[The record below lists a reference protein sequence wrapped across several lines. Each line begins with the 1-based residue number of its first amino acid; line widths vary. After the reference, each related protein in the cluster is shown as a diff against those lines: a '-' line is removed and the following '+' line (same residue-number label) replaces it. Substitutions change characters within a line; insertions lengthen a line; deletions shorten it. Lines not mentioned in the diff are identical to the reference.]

1 MNNSNILDVI
11 KRRSSWRTY
20 DRNSPIPLEILRQLK
35 EYIDSKNIVGPFGNK
50 ARFELLKIPE
60 TERNKIN
67 SDYGT
72 YGFIKGAEYFL
83 AGAIQK
89 NKKVLED
96 FGYIFEHIVLKATEL
111 NIGTCWMAGTFKRST
126 IAREINL
133 NNEEII
139 PAISPIGIP
148 SKNRRL
154 LGKFMRIAIRAKV
167 RKPWETLFFTET
179 FEPLSMENLDKPLKN
194 ALEMV
199 RLAPSAKNKQ
209 PWRVM
214 RDDRNDIHFFIE
226 IDSRSGRVLNYQ
238 KLDIGIAMCHFELA
252 MQNFEKNGIWKISN
266 PTFKFIPKNYHYVTS
281 WIDSDT

>member
-11 KRRSSWRTY
+11 KQRSSWRTY
-20 DRNSPIPLEILRQLK
+20 DRNSPISLEIISQLK
-35 EYIDSKNIVGPFGNK
+35 EFINSKNIVGPFGNK
-50 ARFELLKIPE
+50 ARFELLKIPDNE
-60 TERNKIN
+60 KNKIN
-67 SDYGT
+67 SEYGT

-83 AGAIQK
+83 AGAIP
-89 NKKVLED
+89 KKKKALED
-96 FGYIFEHIVLKATEL
+96 YGYIFEHIILKATEL

-133 NNEEII
+133 DDEEII

-154 LGKFMRIAIRAKV
+154 LGKIMRIAIRAKV
-167 RKPWETLFFTET
+167 RKPWETLFFTDA
-179 FEPLSMENLDKPLKN
+179 FEPLPLENLEDTLKS

-209 PWRVM
+209 PWRIV
-214 RDDRNDIHFFIE
+214 RDKSNKIHFFIK
-226 IDSRSGRVLNYQ
+226 IDPRTKRVLNYQ

-252 MQNFEKNGIWKISN
+252 MRNFEKDGKWKQIS
-266 PTFKFIPKNYHYVTS
+266 PDVEKIPEDYHYTIS
-281 WIDSDT
+281 WIPQVD

>member
-1 MNNSNILDVI
+1 MNNSNIFDVI

-89 NKKVLED
+89 NKRVLED

-167 RKPWETLFFTET
+167 RKPWETLFFTEI
-179 FEPLSMENLDKPLKN
+179 FEPLPLENLENSLKS

-209 PWRVM
+209 PWRVV
-214 RDDRNDIHFFIE
+214 RDKRNNIHFFIE
-226 IDSRSGRVLNYQ
+226 MDSRSGRVLNYQ

-266 PTFKFIPKNYHYVTS
+266 PNFELNPKNYHYVTS
-281 WIDSDT
+281 WIEPDN